1 MKLTYL
7 VPLALSAVVI
17 AVVVYALVQVWSFA
31 TTVIGVLA

>member
-17 AVVVYALVQVWSFA
+17 AVVVLVVIRAAEALAHIAQV
-31 TTVIGVLA
+31 I